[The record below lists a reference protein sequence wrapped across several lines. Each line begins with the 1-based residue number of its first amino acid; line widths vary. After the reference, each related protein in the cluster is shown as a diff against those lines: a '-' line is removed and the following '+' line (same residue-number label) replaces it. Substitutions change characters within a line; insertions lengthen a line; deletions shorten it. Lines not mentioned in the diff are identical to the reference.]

1 MTLPQYISIR
11 VHYLW
16 SELLKSFKFL
26 SAAGSICWRPS
37 FTCDQDA
44 RDVPCWILDIFV
56 DFKQLLTCKK
66 MDIGKSRSNLDQKM
80 KTIPN
85 LKISWKWFNMDPKKW
100 AGMEKAD
107 LSANESELVS
117 LETSR
122 RCVHWKR
129 QLWFHQAA
137 YDHQSP
143 LSNYYRLH
151 WLPRGTAEGNC
162 QKQIEKHSA
171 MSMFHNGSIHEL
183 EISEHLLQV
192 WTNHDKESFVS
203 LMALNQAACLK
214 IDSVAPLS
222 GWCFRTCF
230 RKACKSERAIVVGNN
245 PPGDICDA
253 WTKDRTSI
261 PTNLKVE
268 KCWKYLVPT

>member
-151 WLPRGTAEGNC
+151 WLPRGTAEGNGQNKLKSTVQC
-162 QKQIEKHSA
+162 QCSI
-171 MSMFHNGSIHEL
+171 MVLSMN
-183 EISEHLLQV
+183 
-192 WTNHDKESFVS
+192 WK
-203 LMALNQAACLK
+203 
-214 IDSVAPLS
+214 SVNICCRFERITTKNPLS
-222 GWCFRTCF
+222 PSWHWIKPLAWKSTVLPPCPGGV
-230 RKACKSERAIVVGNN
+230 SERAF
-245 PPGDICDA
+245 
-253 WTKDRTSI
+253 
-261 PTNLKVE
+261 E
-268 KCWKYLVPT
+268 KPAKAKGPLLPATTRLGISAMLGQRIEHQFQQI

>member
-1 MTLPQYISIR
+1 
-11 VHYLW
+11 
-16 SELLKSFKFL
+16 
-26 SAAGSICWRPS
+26 
-37 FTCDQDA
+37 
-44 RDVPCWILDIFV
+44 
-56 DFKQLLTCKK
+56 
-66 MDIGKSRSNLDQKM
+66 MDIGKSRSNLDKKM

-85 LKISWKWFNMDPKKW
+85 LKISWKWFNMDSKKW

-151 WLPRGTAEGNC
+151 WLPRGTAEGNG

-183 EISEHLLQV
+183 EITEHLLQV
-192 WTNHDKESFVS
+192 WSNHDKKSFVS

-214 IDSVAPLS
+214 IDSVAPLVRVVFQNVLS
-222 GWCFRTCF
+222 KSLQK
-230 RKACKSERAIVVGNN
+230 RKGHCCRQQ
-245 PPGDICDA
+245 PA
-253 WTKDRTSI
+253 W
-261 PTNLKVE
+261 
-268 KCWKYLVPT
+268 WYLRCLDKG